1 MRIPRI
7 HVPAPLEDGADL
19 ALPEAAARHVTRVLR
34 LRPGA
39 RLRVFDG
46 AGREHAA
53 ELVEARRDAARVR
66 VLGSVEPRAESPLAV
81 TLLQGVC
88 RGEHMDL
95 VVQKAVELGAARI
108 VPVLTERSVPRL
120 EGARAGRRH
129 AHWQA
134 VAVAAAEQCGRAV
147 VPEVTAPRP
156 LAEVLGDDA
165 LPAHRLLLDPAAA
178 TGPRALAPPDDGG
191 LALLVGPE
199 GGLADRERAA
209 ARAAGFVGL
218 RLGPRILRTETAG
231 LAALAVLQALHG
243 DLG

>member
-53 ELVEARRDAARVR
+53 ELVEARRDAVRVR
-66 VLGSVEPRAESPLAV
+66 VLGPVEARAESPLAV

-88 RGEHMDL
+88 RGERMDL
-95 VVQKAVELGAARI
+95 VVRKAVELGAVRI
-108 VPVLTERSVPRL
+108 VAVLTERSVPRL

-156 LAEVLGDDA
+156 LAEALGDDA
-165 LPAHRLLLDPAAA
+165 LPARRLLLDPDAA
-178 TGPRALAPPDDGG
+178 TGPRALAPPDDGR